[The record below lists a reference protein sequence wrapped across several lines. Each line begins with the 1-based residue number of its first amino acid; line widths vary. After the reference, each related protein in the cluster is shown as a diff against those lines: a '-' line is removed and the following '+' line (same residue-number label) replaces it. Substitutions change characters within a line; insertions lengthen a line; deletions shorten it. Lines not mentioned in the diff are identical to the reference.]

1 MSSVA
6 KRIALIGNP
15 NAGKS
20 SLFNE
25 LTGLRQQIGNFP
37 GVTVEKYAGQMSLNN
52 GDPIEV
58 IDLPGTY
65 SLHVAT
71 EDERVVVDFLTKT
84 SIEDYPQL
92 FLYVAD
98 ASNLERNLLFFSQ
111 LRDIQLPMALVITM
125 EDVVRKHNGH
135 IDIAGLQ
142 SVLQIPVVSVNAR
155 TGEGVEALN
164 ALIEAHS
171 ATPDVQGIQQRI
183 HDLMQSMVDIESD
196 AKERYRIIRSWSGD
210 QQDSAK
216 SSMREET
223 LRLDRLLLH
232 RVWGYVIFAF
242 VLLLIFQFIYRL
254 AAYPMDFLD
263 EAFNNLSAWTS
274 NQMTNGLLSSLFA
287 EGFIPGLGGVLV
299 FVPQIAI
306 LFFFLAIL
314 EESGYM
320 ARVVFL
326 MDRLMKPF
334 GLSGRSVVPLMS
346 SVACAIPGIM
356 SARSIGS
363 PKRRLTTIL
372 VAPLMSC
379 SARIP
384 VYTMIISLVIPD
396 REMLGI
402 FNVQG
407 LVLFGLYLLGLIS
420 ALLVALVLQ
429 YLLKSGEQDF
439 LMMELPS
446 YKWPR
451 WKHVGIKM
459 WEKVRI
465 FAWDAGRIIVAISIV
480 LWALATFGP
489 GDQMERAAQ
498 SKTEEVLAQGGTVEE
513 AQVAADAV
521 QLEHSYIGHL
531 GKAIEPA
538 IRPLGYD
545 WKMGIAL
552 ITSFAAREVFV
563 GTMATIYSVGEEFEE
578 GDTLKER
585 LRDERDPT
593 TGALVY
599 NFASGCSLLVFYVYA
614 MQCMATFAVMRRETQ
629 SWKWPV
635 IQMIYM
641 GILAYIT
648 AWGVFQW
655 LS

>member
-1 MSSVA
+1 MTPSLRRV
-6 KRIALIGNP
+6 ALIGNP

-25 LTGLRQQIGNFP
+25 LTGMRQQIGNFP
-37 GVTVEKYAGQMSLNN
+37 GVTVEKHAGQMTAKD
-52 GDPIEV
+52 GRTIEV

-65 SLHVAT
+65 SLHAT
-71 EDERVVVDFLTKT
+71 SEDERVVVDLLTQ
-84 SIEDYPQL
+84 SDADQYPQL

-111 LRDIQLPMALVITM
+111 LRDAQLPMILVITM
-125 EDVVRKHNGH
+125 EDVVIKHHGKLNL
-135 IDIAGLQ
+135 DGLRAA
-142 SVLQIPVVSVNAR
+142 LEIPVLSVNAR
-155 TGEGVEALN
+155 TGDGVEALRN
-164 ALIEAHS
+164 QIESIQPAL
-171 ATPDVQGIQQRI
+171 DVLSTKQRI
-183 HDLMQSMVDIESD
+183 SSAIDETQDI
-196 AKERYRIIRSWSGD
+196 
-210 QQDSAK
+210 QLDSARRFSMIDEWLGSPMVEAKK
-216 SSMREET
+216 SIRKET
-223 LRLDRLLLH
+223 LKLDRLLLH
-232 RVWGYVIFAF
+232 RFWGYFIFGF
-242 VLLLIFQFIYRL
+242 ILLLIFQFIYRL
-254 AAYPMDFLD
+254 ASYPMDFLD
-263 EAFNNLSAWTS
+263 ESFNNLSVWTA
-274 NQMTNGLLSSLFA
+274 NQLPERILSSLLA

-306 LFFFLAIL
+306 LFFFLAML
-314 EESGYM
+314 EETGYM

-326 MDRLMKPF
+326 MDRLVKPF

-356 SARSIGS
+356 AARSISS

-396 REMLGI
+396 RMVLGV
-402 FNVQG
+402 FNIQG
-407 LVLFGLYLLGLIS
+407 LVLFALYLLGLIS
-420 ALLVALVLQ
+420 ALLVSWILQ
-429 YLLKSGEQDF
+429 KLLKSSERDF

-451 WKHVGIKM
+451 WKHVGLKM

-465 FAWDAGRIIVAISIV
+465 FAWDAGRIILAISIV
-480 LWALATFGP
+480 LWALASFSPEDGI
-489 GDQMERAAQ
+489 DA
-498 SKTEEVLAQGGTVEE
+498 SAQGISEQVRAGGGSEQQAE
-513 AQVAADAV
+513 AMAAAYKM
-521 QLEHSYIGHL
+521 EHSYIGHF

-538 IRPLGYD
+538 IQPLGYD

-552 ITSFAAREVFV
+552 ISSFAAREVFV
-563 GTMATIYSVGEEFEE
+563 GTMATIYSVGADFEDS
-578 GDTLKER
+578 GTLKNRLKEER
-585 LRDERDPT
+585 NPA

-599 NFASGCSLLVFYVYA
+599 NLASGCSLLVFYVYA

-635 IQMIYM
+635 VQMVYM
-641 GILAYIT
+641 GVLAYVF
-648 AWGVFQW
+648 AWIVFQW
-655 LS
+655 LT